1 MVSLRTKIF
10 LKRLR
15 RFFITTVIGGVVVV
29 LPITIFLALVRFIF
43 TITTRLLTPISNLLD
58 VPTDLKKWLLD
69 LIAFGIVI
77 ALFFIIGL
85 IVRTEFGK
93 RFFSSIERNWLS
105 QLPLYATVRDTVQQF
120 TGQKKMPF
128 SQVVLVDI
136 FGTPTRMTGF
146 VTAELGDN
154 MYTVFVPTGPNPTN
168 GFIFHVAKEQIE
180 FVDTR
185 PDEAMRTIIG
195 VGTGS
200 EILFQKKEEKKKREE
215 AEKPVKKS

>member
-1 MVSLRTKIF
+1 MVSRRSKIF
-10 LKRLR
+10 FKRLR
-15 RFFITTVIGGVVVV
+15 RFFFTTVIGGVVVI
-29 LPITIFLALVRFIF
+29 LPVTIFLALIRFVF
-43 TITTRLLTPISNLLD
+43 TITTGLLRPISNLLD

-77 ALFFIIGL
+77 TLFFLIGL
-85 IVRTEFGK
+85 LVRTEFGK
-93 RFFSSIERNWLS
+93 RFFSSIEKNWLS
-105 QLPLYATVRDTVQQF
+105 QLPLYDTVRDTVQQF

-146 VTAELGDN
+146 VTAELGEER
-154 MYTVFVPTGPNPTN
+154 YTVFVPTGPNPTN
-168 GFIFHVAKEQIE
+168 GFIFHVSQEQLE

-185 PDEAMRTIIG
+185 PEEAMRTIIG

-200 EILFQKKEEKKKREE
+200 EVLFRKKEEDKNLEE
-215 AEKPVKKS
+215 E

>member
-1 MVSLRTKIF
+1 MVSKRSKYF
-10 LKRLR
+10 FKRLR
-15 RFFITTVIGGVVVV
+15 RFFITTVIGGVVVI

-43 TITTRLLTPISNLLD
+43 TITTRMLTPISNLLD
-58 VPTDLKKWLLD
+58 VPTDLRKWLLD

-77 ALFFIIGL
+77 TLFFLIGL
-85 IVRTEFGK
+85 LVRTEFG
-93 RFFSSIERNWLS
+93 RSFFASIERNWLS
-105 QLPLYATVRDTVQQF
+105 QLPLYDTVRNTVQQF

-154 MYTVFVPTGPNPTN
+154 RYTVFVPTGPNPTN
-168 GFIFHVAKEQIE
+168 GFIFHVTEEQVE
-180 FVDTR
+180 FLDIR
-185 PDEAMRTIIG
+185 PEEAMRTIIG

-200 EILFQKKEEKKKREE
+200 EVLFQKKEQVVNTGDQKG
-215 AEKPVKKS
+215 